1 MTKQMR
7 VLIVDDDAF
16 TRVTLTT
23 TLRALGYTVV
33 GDAESASV
41 AIRTARRLAPNIA
54 VLDLNLGPGPTGI
67 DVAHALRGELPS
79 IGIVMLSTYE
89 EPRLV
94 GHNLPELPAGSV
106 YVVKR
111 TITNPDVLLR
121 ARRMAVDEDA
131 HTEATRFVLTA
142 ESGRLEGISDQQVE
156 IMRLIAAGHTNA
168 EIARRRNINEASVE
182 KAVARLI
189 KHFDIKSDKTQNQR
203 VKIAQLYFELTGA
216 TTAHHE

>member
-1 MTKQMR
+1 MTDQMR

-23 TLRALGYTVV
+23 TLRALGCTVV
-33 GDAESASV
+33 GDAESAAV
-41 AIRTARRLAPNIA
+41 AIRTARRLAPTIA

-67 DVAHALRGELPS
+67 DVAHVLRAELPS
-79 IGIVMLSTYE
+79 IGIVMLSTYD

-94 GHNLPELPAGSV
+94 GHNLPDLPAGSI

-111 TITNPDVLLR
+111 TITKPDVLLR
-121 ARRMAVDEDA
+121 ALRMAIDEDA
-131 HTEATRFVLTA
+131 HTEATRFVLVDNT
-142 ESGRLEGISDQQVE
+142 GRLEGISDQQVE
-156 IMRLIAAGHTNA
+156 IMRLIAAGHSNA

-189 KHFDIKSDKTQNQR
+189 KHFNLKSDKTTNQR
-203 VKIAQLYFELTGA
+203 VKITQLYFELTGA
-216 TTAHHE
+216 TTANHE